1 MIALLRIDERLI
13 HGQVATSWSKAL
25 DIDTIVCASD
35 EAAQN
40 PLKKKM
46 LLIAAP
52 PGKKTH
58 VRSVDEVIGLLQ
70 DPRAERMKIFLLTD
84 NPKDA
89 LKLVSALGLKNVNL
103 GNYHNR
109 KAEHTASVS
118 MYVQLDRDDL
128 GALKEISER
137 VADAY
142 VQSLPS
148 TEKTSLKAFVYWI
161 TWLIDGILGWQTM
174 TRPIVLGTV
183 IGWLCGDLKTG
194 VIMGASLEAVYM
206 GISGIG
212 GSLAAD
218 YRSGTAVGVGLAI
231 LSGISMEEGIAI
243 AVPIGAL
250 CLGLMPVTTMVGNLM
265 EVPLMNAAKQGDVK
279 KYNRL
284 VWFQAIVLQHLLDT
298 AVIFL
303 CCYFGSTVI
312 TTTFD
317 AIPAWLMNGL
327 SASGGML
334 VVVGLALTTQ
344 AIFSKYT
351 VPFVLVG
358 FVLTKYL
365 AMPVLSVAILGFVCA
380 YMVFDRS
387 RALKQVEN
395 TVGGD
400 DFYA

>member
-1 MIALLRIDERLI
+1 MLVPALL
-13 HGQVATSWSKAL
+13 VAFA
-25 DIDTIVCASD
+25 
-35 EAAQN
+35 
-40 PLKKKM
+40 
-46 LLIAAP
+46 
-52 PGKKTH
+52 
-58 VRSVDEVIGLLQ
+58 
-70 DPRAERMKIFLLTD
+70 
-84 NPKDA
+84 
-89 LKLVSALGLKNVNL
+89 
-103 GNYHNR
+103 
-109 KAEHTASVS
+109 
-118 MYVQLDRDDL
+118 
-128 GALKEISER
+128 
-137 VADAY
+137 
-142 VQSLPS
+142 
-148 TEKTSLKAFVYWI
+148 YWI

-183 IGWLCGDLKTG
+183 IGLLCGDLKTG

-351 VPFVLVG
+351 VSFVLVG